1 MISVAEM
8 VELENRA
15 EARGVSKLQL
25 MERAGKAIADV
36 LAERFAGQRIVFV
49 CWHGNNGG
57 DGFTAARYLLGEGVP
72 VRVWFAGVEEKFA
85 AEAKANFLRL
95 PKNVFTNGVRE
106 AEVVVDCLLGTGSQ
120 KALEGSLAEAV
131 KEINASNAFV
141 VSVDVPTGV
150 DPDSGKSRG
159 GFVDCDLLLSVHD
172 LKKGLAKF
180 ASKSEALDIGLTAF
194 A

>member
-1 MISVAEM
+1 VILVAEM
-8 VELENRA
+8 IELEKRA

-25 MERAGKAIADV
+25 MECAGKGIADV
-36 LAERFAGQRIVFV
+36 LAEKFAGQKIVFV

-57 DGFTAARYLLGEGVP
+57 DGFTAARYLLDEGIP
-72 VRVWFAGVEEKFA
+72 VKVWFAGVEEKLA
-85 AEAKANFLRL
+85 PEAKANFARL
-95 PKNVFTNGVRE
+95 PKNIFTNGVHE
-106 AEVVVDCLLGTGSQ
+106 AEVVVDCLLGTGSK
-120 KALEGSLAEAV
+120 KALEGPLAEAV
-131 KEINASNAFV
+131 KEINSSRAFV

-180 ASKSEALDIGLTAF
+180 AAKSEVVDIGLKAF
-194 A
+194 V